1 MSFGSHRKMS
11 FVRFILCATVL
22 SVASQ
27 WLLTRN
33 SPKAPWSYRGEDNP
47 ANWGKTRRRVR
58 HMLCW
63 QKPSL
68 PLISRSRRRLT
79 WPHSSSTTAQ
89 FRSTSST
96 TVIPFK

>member
-22 SVASQ
+22 SVLAMAANAQQS
-27 WLLTRN
+27 
-33 SPKAPWSYRGEDNP
+33 KAPWSYRGEDNP

-63 QKPSL
+63 QKPVS
-68 PLISRSRRRLT
+68 
-79 WPHSSSTTAQ
+79 H
-89 FRSTSST
+89 
-96 TVIPFK
+96 